1 MNPILRANSM
11 NTSNMANASND
22 AFWSWVESKN
32 NPQDKYTKACKE
44 INKQHFDEMLEWNIQ
59 TTMYHLLVDIVS
71 TIDLKYLS
79 TIAELYKADNIN
91 NISAQLEDAI
101 LDVLIQKRLIKNK
114 KPKDKLII

>member
-11 NTSNMANASND
+11 NTSND
-22 AFWSWVESKN
+22 DFWNWVEKHTTK
-32 NPQDKYTKACKE
+32 DKYIKLCRE
-44 INKQHFDEMLEWNIQ
+44 ITKQHFGEMIEYNIQ

-71 TIDLKYLS
+71 TIDLKHLS
-79 TIAELYKADNIN
+79 TIAELYKTNNIN

-114 KPKDKLII
+114 KPKNKLII

>member
-1 MNPILRANSM
+1 MNPIFRANSM
-11 NTSNMANASND
+11 NTSND

-32 NPQDKYTKACKE
+32 NPQDKYIKACKE
-44 INKQHFDEMLEWNIQ
+44 ITKQYFGEMIEYNIQ

-79 TIAELYKADNIN
+79 TIAELYKTNNIN
-91 NISAQLEDAI
+91 NISTQLEDAI

-114 KPKDKLII
+114 KPKNKLII